1 MADQDED
8 DQEIVPGNDPIAEA
22 VNAGAR
28 FKVPESAAISRKRK
42 LNVNSGKYRQR
53 GPLNSKKTGTIPAS
67 CILKPPWTPTCRS
80 MVASKYSLQVS
91 YRAYF

>member
-42 LNVNSGKYRQR
+42 LNVNSE
-53 GPLNSKKTGTIPAS
+53 NTDSEDWEVSK
-67 CILKPPWTPTCRS
+67 
-80 MVASKYSLQVS
+80 LQQ
-91 YRAYF
+91 